1 MKRLW
6 SELVTV
12 GTEERA
18 KAIRVQSDAIE
29 RELAATQLSLE
40 QLLQAHTRFTQ
51 IADALQKTAESEA
64 ADALRHQRQAIQEC
78 FDAMYPH
85 GHLNVVVVGDEPL
98 GEVLVTD
105 DRLDRGVEPT
115 TYLSTGQTNVL
126 ALSIFMGIALR
137 QRLLKIGLV
146 CLDEP
151 VQHLD
156 DLHFLG
162 FVSLL
167 KRVGL
172 SRQVVLSTADAN
184 VAEIITRQM
193 QSSWAEM
200 PTDFIRYDW
209 HSFDPETGPR
219 VVMRSN
225 AKQAVA

>member
-1 MKRLW
+1 
-6 SELVTV
+6 
-12 GTEERA
+12 
-18 KAIRVQSDAIE
+18 
-29 RELAATQLSLE
+29 
-40 QLLQAHTRFTQ
+40 
-51 IADALQKTAESEA
+51 
-64 ADALRHQRQAIQEC
+64 
-78 FDAMYPH
+78 MYPH
-85 GHLNVVVVGDEPL
+85 GHLNKVVIGQEPL

-105 DRLDRGVEPT
+105 ERLDRAVDPT
-115 TYLSTGQTNVL
+115 TYLSTGQANVL

-137 QRLLKIGLV
+137 QRLLKTGVV

-172 SRQVVLSTADAN
+172 SRQVLLSTADAN

-193 QSSWAEM
+193 QSSWAEQ

-209 HSFDPETGPR
+209 HSFDPETGPVI
-219 VVMRSN
+219 VVRNSI
-225 AKQAVA
+225 KQAVA